1 MKQMK
6 QVAQQEATKAV
17 KKHVQAMHMAKG
29 GSVNLP
35 DAGYPQT
42 GIKSSGM
49 KMRGAGAATKGTM
62 SRGPMG

>member
-29 GSVNLP
+29 GAVSVP

-42 GIKSSGM
+42 GIKTSGI
-49 KMRGAGAATKGTM
+49 KVRGSGAATKGTM
-62 SRGPMG
+62 ARGPMG